1 MAKDTKTKKQET
13 EKSKTTKKFLSK
25 KNSLILLVVAI
36 VFGVLIL
43 SFSWYSIVYAQK
55 IYPNIFVGNTDF
67 GGLTTDEAT
76 KLLAEK
82 VDTLNNTKIQ
92 LIEGDNKWDLNIKD
106 LNLQYDNAKTAN
118 SLYAY
123 GRDGSFWQNLRK
135 KIGLIFVAKHFN
147 SSYEYNT
154 EELYS
159 FFDDVF
165 NSVGTP
171 VKNASYIYN
180 DGELTITDEQAGQE
194 INSDD
199 LVAQLDKSIS
209 TITPPPDL
217 TLTVVDVEPKIT
229 KAQLED
235 LKPEVTNIISSEIK
249 LESDRKNITISQEQ
263 IFDWIDIVADEKDK
277 TKVSVNQNKVYAA
290 DNDNT
295 YAPTIEINQD
305 KVKQYVEGIAKD
317 INQEPQDA
325 KLTYSSGK
333 VSVSQTPQKGYTLDQ
348 DATVKQITTLLT
360 NRETTNKTAS
370 NNNTIKLTLKV
381 TEPAVSDTNIENL
394 GIKEQISSATTNFV
408 GSSDNR
414 IANIK
419 KGASMFNGL
428 LIKPG
433 DTLSAI
439 SVIGN
444 PSAETGYVSELVIKE
459 GKTTSEYGGGLC
471 QVSTTLFRAS
481 LNAGL
486 EIVERTN
493 HAYRVS
499 YYEPPVGMDAT
510 VYYPNPDLVI
520 KNNTDH
526 YILIQ
531 TKVEGTSITF
541 DLYGTKDSREISIS
555 DPKIT
560 EVTDAPADKYVES
573 SDLAA
578 GVVKKTESSHQG
590 AKTEFN
596 YKVTKDGKTMIEET
610 FYSVYKAWQAV
621 YLYGPGTQNSP
632 GKDYKD
638 AGGNKCSNECEEG
651 WTECKDGGI
660 RRCNKDGD
668 CYKWSAVES
677 CGDGKTCSN
686 NQCLAS

>member
-1 MAKDTKTKKQET
+1 MPKDKKTKEKETTKTPQKILNKK
-13 EKSKTTKKFLSK
+13 SSF
-25 KNSLILLVVAI
+25 ILLIVAI
-36 VFGVLIL
+36 VFGVLVL
-43 SFSWYSIVYAQK
+43 SFGWYSVVYANK
-55 IYPNIFVGNTDF
+55 IYPNIYIGNTDF
-67 GGLTTDEAT
+67 GGLTKDEAD
-76 KLLAEK
+76 KLLQDKADK
-82 VDTLNNTKIQ
+82 INNTEINLTQ
-92 LIEGDNKWDLNIKD
+92 GDNSWKLNIKD
-106 LNLQYDNAKTAN
+106 LNLQYNTAETAKQ
-118 SLYAY
+118 LYAY
-123 GRDGSFWQNLRK
+123 GRGGSFLQNLK
-135 KIGLIFVAKHFN
+135 QKIGLLFAKKNIN
-147 SSYEYNT
+147 SSYEYNAD
-154 EELYS
+154 ELNT
-159 FFDDVF
+159 FFTGVF

-171 VKNASYIYN
+171 VKNASYVY
-180 DGELTITDEQAGQE
+180 DDDDLTITDEQSGQE

-199 LVAQLDKSIS
+199 LITQLDKSIS
-209 TITPPPDL
+209 TMTPPGDL
-217 TLTVVDVEPKIT
+217 VLTVVDVAPTIT
-229 KAQLED
+229 TAQLQE
-235 LKPEVTNIISSEIK
+235 LESEVLDIISSEIK
-249 LESDRKNITISQEQ
+249 LESERKNITVTKEQ
-263 IFDWIDIVADEKDK
+263 IFSWIVVKANTQKDQSSLPK
-277 TKVSVNQNKVYAA
+277 I
-290 DNDNT
+290 
-295 YAPTIEINQD
+295 TIDQD
-305 KVKQYVEGIAKD
+305 KVKQYVASIAKD
-317 INQEPQDA
+317 IDQEPQDA
-325 KLTYSSGK
+325 KLSYSSGK
-333 VSVSQTPQKGYTLDQ
+333 VSVSQTPQKGYSLDQ
-348 DATVKQITTLLT
+348 DKTVEQLTTVLT
-360 NRETTNKTAS
+360 NRQQSTKNNTTD
-370 NNNTIKLTLKV
+370 TIKLTLKV
-381 TEPAVSDTNIENL
+381 TEPAVSDTNIDNL
-394 GIKEQISSATTNFV
+394 GIKEQISSGTTNFA

-486 EIVERTN
+486 EILERTN

-541 DLYGTKDSREISIS
+541 DLYGTKDSRQVSIS

-560 EVTDAPADKYVES
+560 ETWDPPADKYVES
-573 SDLAA
+573 SELAA
-578 GVVKKTESSHQG
+578 GVIKKTESAHQG
-590 AKTEFN
+590 AKTEFT
-596 YKVTKDGKTMIEET
+596 YKVTKDGKTIIDET

-621 YLYGPGTQNSP
+621 YLYGPGTQNVP
-632 GKDYKD
+632 GKEYKD
-638 AGGNKCSNECEEG
+638 AGGNTCSNECEEG
-651 WTECKDGGI
+651 WIECKDGGV

-686 NQCLAS
+686 NQCVAS